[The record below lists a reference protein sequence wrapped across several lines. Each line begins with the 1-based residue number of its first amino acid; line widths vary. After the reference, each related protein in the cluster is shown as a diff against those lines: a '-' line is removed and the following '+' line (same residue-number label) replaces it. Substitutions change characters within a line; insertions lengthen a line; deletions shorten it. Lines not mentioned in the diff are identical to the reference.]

1 MEIETIQLL
10 ESFDSNIQ
18 ELYLSNKNIK
28 GLLDLGRF
36 TRLKKLK
43 CTENEITEI
52 INFPETLKE
61 LNCEQNKIKFFDN
74 LPPNLI
80 FLCCRSNDLTLLDN
94 LPTTLRL
101 LDCSYNIK
109 IESLDYLPANLYR
122 LECAYCKIKDL
133 KLLPKNIKQMD
144 CQGNHNLV
152 LEGLPQTLE
161 SLLCSKIPIDAPI
174 DCNISLEWWPNN
186 PINIEELKAKY
197 NNLTVN
203 YINLD

>member
-1 MEIETIQLL
+1 MGK
-10 ESFDSNIQ
+10 
-18 ELYLSNKNIK
+18 LSNDVN
-28 GLLDLGRF
+28 LLL
-36 TRLKKLK
+36 L
-43 CTENEITEI
+43 
-52 INFPETLKE
+52 
-61 LNCEQNKIKFFDN
+61 QNKIKFFDN

-80 FLCCRSNDLTLLDN
+80 FLCCRSNDLTSLDN

-101 LDCSYNIK
+101 LDCSYNFK
-109 IESLDYLPANLYR
+109 IESLDYLPEYLFR

-174 DCNISLEWWPNN
+174 DCNISLQWWPKD
-186 PINIEELKAKY
+186 PINLEELKAKY